1 MMALSALSLAHQDGG
16 QNVLA
21 LQHYQLAFP
30 SLQTSLR
37 HNQDLC
43 SDGLFLTH
51 FLLLVY
57 EVSMDRFR
65 DFTIFLLMIVTS
77 GEKRLISNLACG
89 GRTGRLKLVVPP
101 YLTAPPDIIYEDF
114 QIWNRAI
121 SIHSLVGLQH

>member
-1 MMALSALSLAHQDGG
+1 MMALSALSLARQDGG

-57 EVSMDRFR
+57 EVSVDRFR
-65 DFTIFLLMIVTS
+65 YFDSFSPLLARSSIRRRVAHFNPRLRRQNREVQICGPTTS
-77 GEKRLISNLACG
+77 
-89 GRTGRLKLVVPP
+89 
-101 YLTAPPDIIYEDF
+101 
-114 QIWNRAI
+114 
-121 SIHSLVGLQH
+121 HSSSG